1 MYRQIMGWIAV
12 LVLATGMARAAT
24 LDIPTPHTTLSG
36 IGVVSGWKCTAGELT
51 VRFDGGAPL
60 PLVYGS
66 ARPDVLDDGACDHD
80 RVGFV
85 SIMNW
90 GELGDG
96 QHTAVVYDD
105 GVEFDRSTFHVVT
118 TGEAFLVGAAGQC
131 VVSDFPAPNENA
143 RFIWNQPTQHLE
155 LAEVGGAE
163 LLPLVEECE
172 ETTCPVCEVC
182 RECPP
187 VTSSTPFDGRWEV
200 SLTGSCGARETWG
213 ASFSIL
219 NHQVR
224 PIGTGEWYGTGTW
237 VTNSGGVLASGV
249 VAVTTIR
256 GWDNPESA
264 QATAAYSGRLSGRRG
279 SGTWFSVTGCSA
291 QWTATKVSDDPGG

>member
-1 MYRQIMGWIAV
+1 
-12 LVLATGMARAAT
+12 
-24 LDIPTPHTTLSG
+24 
-36 IGVVSGWKCTAGELT
+36 
-51 VRFDGGAPL
+51 
-60 PLVYGS
+60 
-66 ARPDVLDDGACDHD
+66 
-80 RVGFV
+80 
-85 SIMNW
+85 MNW

-105 GVEFDRSTFHVVT
+105 GIEFDRSTFHVVT

-187 VTSSTPFDGRWEV
+187 GTSSTPFDGRWEV
-200 SLTGSCGARETWG
+200 SLTGSCGGARDMGGFFQHTE
-213 ASFSIL
+213 
-219 NHQVR
+219 
-224 PIGTGEWYGTGTW
+224 P
-237 VTNSGGVLASGV
+237 SGSPYRYRGV
-249 VAVTTIR
+249 VRDGDMGHQLWRCLGLWR
-256 GWDNPESA
+256 G
-264 QATAAYSGRLSGRRG
+264 GR
-279 SGTWFSVTGCSA
+279 
-291 QWTATKVSDDPGG
+291 DDDQRLG